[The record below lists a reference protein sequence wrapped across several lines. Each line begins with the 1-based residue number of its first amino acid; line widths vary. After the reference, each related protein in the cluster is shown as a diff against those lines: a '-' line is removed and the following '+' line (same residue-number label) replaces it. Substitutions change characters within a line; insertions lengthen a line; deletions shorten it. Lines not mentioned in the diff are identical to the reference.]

1 MIRLHICLVIILLL
15 KFFGSYTS
23 LRIPTSDPSP
33 SSCPCPHFSLH
44 LLFQHEFQHEFFFK
58 FMAFGFIFHSGLQ
71 NRPLIHAVF
80 GFYSFDILALSD
92 RICKYPLAAFLFLP
106 LGIILWGTEPI
117 YLNYRHLVGLLYVLT
132 PGPPPMLVRERLDH
146 PNSY

>member
-44 LLFQHEFQHEFFFK
+44 LLFQHEYQHEFFFK

>member
-92 RICKYPLAAFLFLP
+92 RICKYPLAVFLFLP

-117 YLNYRHLVGLLYVLT
+117 YLNYRHLVGLLYILT

>member
-1 MIRLHICLVIILLL
+1 MIRLHICLVIILLSTFL
-15 KFFGSYTS
+15 GCTHLSEYQ
-23 LRIPTSDPSP
+23 LVIPVLLAVLYPYLFLTSP
-33 SSCPCPHFSLH
+33 SSTLN
-44 LLFQHEFQHEFFFK
+44 FFK
-58 FMAFGFIFHSGLQ
+58 FMTFGFIFHSDPESSL
-71 NRPLIHAVF
+71 NSCSIWIH
-80 GFYSFDILALSD
+80 SFDTLALSD
-92 RICKYPLAAFLFLP
+92 RICKYPLAAMPPYFLP

>member
-23 LRIPTSDPSP
+23 LRIPTSDPRP
-33 SSCPCPHFSLH
+33 SSCPCPDFSLH
-44 LLFQHEFQHEFFFK
+44 LLFQDYIFFK

-71 NRPLIHAVF
+71 NRPLNCAVF

-92 RICKYPLAAFLFLP
+92 RICKYPLAAFLFLL

-117 YLNYRHLVGLLYVLT
+117 CLNYRHLVGLLYVLT